1 VSYVLAQGLTFV
13 GFSLLAQPE
22 DGGSEVTVAVLLDHL
37 SEVRLGI
44 TLFVA
49 GQALMILAAAL
60 GSAMVVQLSRRQEA
74 AATALGPALP
84 GAVPTAV
91 VRPASPPAWHPDP
104 VGRFD
109 LRWWDGRLWT
119 DHVVRDGEQTQ
130 DPEPL

>member
-1 VSYVLAQGLTFV
+1 VAYVLAQGLTFV
-13 GFSLLAQPE
+13 GFSLVAQPE

-49 GQALMILAAAL
+49 GQALMVLAAGL

-84 GAVPTAV
+84 GAVPRGFG
-91 VRPASPPAWHPDP
+91 RPVSPPAWHPDP
-104 VGRFD
+104 TGRFEQ
-109 LRWWDGRLWT
+109 RWWDGRLWT
-119 DHVVRDGEQTQ
+119 EHVVRDGERSE
-130 DPEPL
+130 DPV